1 MTWGEIKSTINRCGG
16 SMRNVMGDSVRGI
29 VRDGV
34 SRMLTDNVETNG
46 NMHVLTSIP
55 LHDGAS
61 PG

>member
-1 MTWGEIKSTINRCGG
+1 M
-16 SMRNVMGDSVRGI
+16 MRNVMGMVFVVQNVMGDSVRDG

-55 LHDGAS
+55 SHDGAS